1 MEAVL
6 LPGYWR
12 VRMMEEAKKLT
23 VAAVQMV
30 SKNGDIDG
38 NLERATGHVEEAVR
52 RGARLIVLPE
62 FMPTGY
68 VFTRQIWDAAEPA
81 EGPTV
86 RWLRENSRAHGVW
99 LGTSFLEAEGE
110 DFFNTFLITNPDG
123 DIDGRVRKQTPAAAE
138 AYFTKGEAGP
148 HVINTALGKLGV
160 GICYENML
168 AYTPRL
174 MTSQSVD
181 LLLMPHSAPTPMVS
195 PIFPA
200 SAARMFNEY
209 LGNVASYYASMLG
222 VPAVYVNKSGPWV
235 TTLPFMPLLT
245 QRSSFPGLST
255 IADSDGTVKAQ
266 LGNEEG
272 VIVEEVTLD
281 PSRKTGACPACYGR
295 WVRKVPLAINQWRL
309 LEAMGAIY
317 YRLSGERR
325 RRAEEISRT
334 AA

>member
-1 MEAVL
+1 
-6 LPGYWR
+6 
-12 VRMMEEAKKLT
+12 MEEPRTLK

-30 SKNGDIDG
+30 SDNGDIAG

-52 RGARLIVLPE
+52 RGAELIVLPE

-68 VFTRQIWDAAEPA
+68 VFTKQIWDAAEPA

-86 RWLRENSRAHGVW
+86 SWLRQNSRAHGVW

-148 HVINTALGKLGV
+148 HVISTALGLIGV

-168 AYTPRL
+168 AYTPKL

-181 LLLMPHSAPTPMVS
+181 LLLMPHSAPTPSVS
-195 PIFPA
+195 PIFPE
-200 SAARMFNEY
+200 SAARMFNEF

-222 VPAVYVNKSGPWV
+222 VPAVFVNKCGPWV
-235 TTLPFMPLLT
+235 TTLPFMPFIP

-255 IADSDGTVKAQ
+255 IADSEGTVKAQ
-266 LGNEEG
+266 LGSEEG
-272 VIVEEVTLD
+272 VIAEEVRLD
-281 PSRKTGACPACYGR
+281 PSRKTGACPPCHGR
-295 WVRKVPLAINQWRL
+295 WVRKVPLGINLWRL
-309 LEAMGAIY
+309 LEAMGAAY
-317 YRLSGERR
+317 YRFSAERR
-325 RRAEEISRT
+325 RRAAEISRT